1 MANNRVYTESV
12 VTLNNQEATARLEEI
27 RKKAADVRAEM
38 IRLAQEKGINSKEF
52 KAAQKELIALEKS
65 QRAIN
70 EDTKKYERILKDL
83 NGSNLNDLQFAARK
97 LNQEVRR
104 LKPGTDEFVAAS
116 KKLKEVRTRM
126 KEIES
131 QSRQTQSVFGSFF
144 SKIGWKAIWAAAA
157 AAVIKL
163 GKDMIAQTQLIG
175 DKWREET
182 AGWKAAYN
190 TFIADLASGKGWNE
204 MVTDMRNAYKVGK
217 EVSRML
223 DELFE
228 RNNSLSLKEAE
239 YNLEIEKQKQIMNDV
254 TRTNQERLD
263 AAQRITDLERELAEE
278 RKSIAE
284 QELEARTKEI
294 QARTH
299 LSDTELDAF
308 IRDYNDNQE
317 LINQAKEY
325 TEELH
330 KREKAVQ
337 GWKDA
342 MNMGDVD
349 GVAADMLQANLDA
362 AQESL
367 DFFKASADAS
377 VVYWAATVE
386 KYNLGNDEMVKNYV
400 EARKKMVG
408 AETEFYQHTA
418 RTHRTS
424 ANLRRQLAS
433 EGQNAANKAY
443 QDAVKKSDEH
453 HKELQNQAKQAYL
466 DGELTEQQ
474 YQNRLTEIQEASLKD
489 RIAIAERFNQ
499 STVELQ
505 SQLLDLSIQQKQ
517 QLQKMMEDLERDA
530 VKALEDAMAEMDA
543 EIQAEMDRMDQ
554 EMQEWLDRW
563 TEMCEQAEEVRREL
577 HPVDALRADLQ
588 EELDALTEVYQN
600 GLLSEE
606 DYQAARADI
615 VKKYNKEIL
624 KAQSEPYQK
633 GVQNA
638 QKYIEAVSNF
648 MTAMQS
654 AATAKLDAQMQAELT
669 AAGDNAEKREEIE
682 ANYEQ
687 KKLDIQKRY
696 ANINMGIEIAKT
708 IAAGALSVMQGFAEL
723 GPIGGAIFA
732 AIIAATTA
740 LQVATIV
747 AQRNAIMNQSV
758 SSSGTTANAP
768 GNRVATGFSGG
779 GFTDK
784 DPSDTTPVGIV
795 HANEWVA
802 PAAMVRANP
811 ITFARLE
818 AVRRSGNYS
827 SEVEGF
833 ADGGETTPGTVQAP
847 EAALDNELLKKASDL
862 MQQILDA
869 LPFPCYMVLSSLNAK
884 QELDADINSIVSKG

>member
-126 KEIES
+126 KEIEN

-263 AAQRITDLERELAEE
+263 AAQHITDLERELAEE

-317 LINQAKEY
+317 LINQAQEY

-530 VKALEDAMAEMDA
+530 AKALEDAMAEMDA

-554 EMQEWLDRW
+554 EMQDWLDRW
-563 TEMCEQAEEVRREL
+563 TELCEQSEEVRREL

-588 EELDALTEVYQN
+588 EELDALTELYQN

-624 KAQSEPYQK
+624 KAQAEPYQK

-758 SSSGTTANAP
+758 SSSGTTATAP

-884 QELDADINSIVSKG
+884 QELDADITKIVGKG

>member
-299 LSDTELDAF
+299 LSDAELDAF

-758 SSSGTTANAP
+758 SSSGTTATAP

>member
-1 MANNRVYTESV
+1 MANNKVYTESV

-38 IRLAQEKGINSKEF
+38 IRLEQEKGINSKEF
-52 KAAQKELIALEKS
+52 KAAKKELIALEKS

-104 LKPGTDEFVAAS
+104 LKPGTEEFVEAS

-131 QSRQTQSVFGSFF
+131 QSRQTQGVFGSFF
-144 SKIGWKAIWAAAA
+144 TKIGWKAIWAAAA

-175 DKWREET
+175 DKWRTET
-182 AGWKAAYN
+182 AGWKAAYG
-190 TFIADLASGKGWNE
+190 TFIADLSSGKGWNE
-204 MVTDMRNAYKVGK
+204 MVQRMKDAYKNGK
-217 EVSRML
+217 EVARML
-223 DELFE
+223 DEIFE
-228 RNNSLSLKEAE
+228 RNNSVAIQEAE
-239 YNLEIEKQKQIMNDV
+239 LNLEAEQQKKIYMDGTKTVQERIAAAERYDDIQREIAEHRKIAV
-254 TRTNQERLD
+254 KEELDAYKSRLQERTN
-263 AAQRITDLERELAEE
+263 
-278 RKSIAE
+278 
-284 QELEARTKEI
+284 
-294 QARTH
+294 
-299 LSDTELDAF
+299 LSDAELDAF
-308 IRDYNDNQE
+308 IRDYNDNKD
-317 LINQAKEY
+317 LIDQAIEY

-330 KREKAVQ
+330 RREKAVQ
-337 GWKDA
+337 GWKDS

-349 GVAADMLQANLDA
+349 GVAADILQANLDA

-400 EARKKMVG
+400 QARIKMIDADTNYERATQRSSRV
-408 AETEFYQHTA
+408 
-418 RTHRTS
+418 TS
-424 ANLRRQLAS
+424 NLRHQLAS
-433 EGQNAANKAY
+433 DGQNAANKAY
-443 QDAVKKSDEH
+443 QDAVKKSEEH
-453 HKELQNQAKQAYL
+453 FKELQNQAKQAYL
-466 DGELTEQQ
+466 SGELTEQQ

-530 VKALEDAMAEMDA
+530 AKALEDAMAEMDA

-554 EMQEWLDRW
+554 EMQDWLDRW
-563 TEMCEQAEEVRREL
+563 TELCEQSEEVRREL

-588 EELDALTEVYQN
+588 EELNALTEVYQN

-624 KAQSEPYQK
+624 KAQAEPYQK

-758 SSSGTTANAP
+758 SSSGTTATAP

>member
-104 LKPGTDEFVAAS
+104 LKPGTEEFVAAS

-530 VKALEDAMAEMDA
+530 AKALEDAMAEMDA

-554 EMQEWLDRW
+554 EMQDWLDRW
-563 TEMCEQAEEVRREL
+563 TELCEQSEEVRREL

-624 KAQSEPYQK
+624 KAQAEPYQK

-758 SSSGTTANAP
+758 SSSGTTATAP

>member
-1 MANNRVYTESV
+1 MANNKVYTESV

-104 LKPGTDEFVAAS
+104 LKPGTEEFVAAS

-317 LINQAKEY
+317 LINQAQEY

-530 VKALEDAMAEMDA
+530 AKALEDAMAEMDA

-554 EMQEWLDRW
+554 EMQDWLDRW
-563 TEMCEQAEEVRREL
+563 TELCEQSEEVRREL

-588 EELDALTEVYQN
+588 EELDALTELYQN

-624 KAQSEPYQK
+624 KAQAEPYQK

-758 SSSGTTANAP
+758 SSSGTTATAP

-833 ADGGETTPGTVQAP
+833 AEGGETTPGTVQAP
-847 EAALDNELLKKASDL
+847 ETALDNELLKKASDL

>member
-1 MANNRVYTESV
+1 MANNKVYTESV

-104 LKPGTDEFVAAS
+104 LKPGTEEFVAAS

-126 KEIES
+126 KEIEG
-131 QSRQTQSVFGSFF
+131 QSRQTQSLFGNFF
-144 SKIGWKAIWAAAA
+144 TKIGWKGLWAAAA

-175 DKWREET
+175 DKWRAET

-204 MVTDMRNAYKVGK
+204 MVADMKNAYNVGK

-228 RNNSLSLKEAE
+228 RNNSLTLKEAE
-239 YNLEIEKQKQIMNDV
+239 YNLEIEKQKQVMNDV

-263 AAQRITDLERELAEE
+263 AAQRITDLERELAAE

-299 LSDTELDAF
+299 LSDAELDAF
-308 IRDYNDNQE
+308 IRDYNQNKD
-317 LINQAKEY
+317 LIKQAQEY
-325 TEELH
+325 TEELNRR
-330 KREKAVQ
+330 KKAVEN
-337 GWKDA
+337 WRAASMTADL
-342 MNMGDVD
+342 D
-349 GVAADMLQANLDA
+349 GVAEDLIEERLDA
-362 AQESL
+362 AQKSL
-367 DFFKASADAS
+367 EIFMSTSDAT
-377 VVYWAATVE
+377 VVYWAETVA

-400 EARKKMVG
+400 EARKKMIN
-408 AETEFYQHTA
+408 ADTQFYQHTA
-418 RTHRTS
+418 RTSRTS
-424 ANLRRQLAS
+424 ANLRKQLAS

-443 QDAVKKSDEH
+443 QDAVKKSDDH
-453 HKELQNQAKQAYL
+453 HKTLQNQAKQAYL
-466 DGELTEQQ
+466 DGELSEEQ
-474 YQNRLTEIQEASLKD
+474 YQARLTEIQEASIKD
-489 RIAIAERFNQ
+489 RIAIAERYNQ

-530 VKALEDAMAEMDA
+530 AKALEDAMAEMDA

-554 EMQEWLDRW
+554 EMQDWLDRW
-563 TEMCEQAEEVRREL
+563 TELCEQSEEVRREL

-588 EELDALTEVYQN
+588 EELDALTEVHQN

-648 MTAMQS
+648 MTAIQS

-758 SSSGTTANAP
+758 SSSGTTATAP

>member
-104 LKPGTDEFVAAS
+104 LKPGTEEFVAAS

-131 QSRQTQSVFGSFF
+131 QSRQTQSMFGSFF

-530 VKALEDAMAEMDA
+530 AKALEDAMAEMDA

-554 EMQEWLDRW
+554 EMQDWLDRW
-563 TEMCEQAEEVRREL
+563 TELCEQSEEVRREL

-624 KAQSEPYQK
+624 KAQAEPYQK

-758 SSSGTTANAP
+758 SSSGTTATAP

>member
-1 MANNRVYTESV
+1 
-12 VTLNNQEATARLEEI
+12 
-27 RKKAADVRAEM
+27 
-38 IRLAQEKGINSKEF
+38 
-52 KAAQKELIALEKS
+52 
-65 QRAIN
+65 
-70 EDTKKYERILKDL
+70 
-83 NGSNLNDLQFAARK
+83 
-97 LNQEVRR
+97 
-104 LKPGTDEFVAAS
+104 
-116 KKLKEVRTRM
+116 
-126 KEIES
+126 
-131 QSRQTQSVFGSFF
+131 
-144 SKIGWKAIWAAAA
+144 
-157 AAVIKL
+157 
-163 GKDMIAQTQLIG
+163 
-175 DKWREET
+175 
-182 AGWKAAYN
+182 
-190 TFIADLASGKGWNE
+190 
-204 MVTDMRNAYKVGK
+204 
-217 EVSRML
+217 
-223 DELFE
+223 
-228 RNNSLSLKEAE
+228 
-239 YNLEIEKQKQIMNDV
+239 
-254 TRTNQERLD
+254 
-263 AAQRITDLERELAEE
+263 
-278 RKSIAE
+278 
-284 QELEARTKEI
+284 
-294 QARTH
+294 
-299 LSDTELDAF
+299 
-308 IRDYNDNQE
+308 
-317 LINQAKEY
+317 
-325 TEELH
+325 
-330 KREKAVQ
+330 
-337 GWKDA
+337 
-342 MNMGDVD
+342 
-349 GVAADMLQANLDA
+349 
-362 AQESL
+362 
-367 DFFKASADAS
+367 
-377 VVYWAATVE
+377 
-386 KYNLGNDEMVKNYV
+386 MVKNYV
-400 EARKKMVG
+400 QARIKMIDADTNYERATQRSSRV
-408 AETEFYQHTA
+408 
-418 RTHRTS
+418 TS
-424 ANLRRQLAS
+424 NLRRQLAS
-433 EGQNAANKAY
+433 DGQNAANKAY

-453 HKELQNQAKQAYL
+453 FKELQNQAKQAYL

-530 VKALEDAMAEMDA
+530 AKALEDAMAEMDA

-554 EMQEWLDRW
+554 EMQDWLDRW
-563 TEMCEQAEEVRREL
+563 TELCEQSEEVRREL

-624 KAQSEPYQK
+624 KAQAEPYQK

-758 SSSGTTANAP
+758 SSSGTTATAP

-833 ADGGETTPGTVQAP
+833 AEGGETTPGTVQAP

>member
-299 LSDTELDAF
+299 LSDAELDAF

-624 KAQSEPYQK
+624 QAQTEPYQK

-648 MTAMQS
+648 MTALQS

-669 AAGDNAEKREEIE
+669 AAGDNAEKREQIE

-758 SSSGTTANAP
+758 SSSGTTATAP

>member
-104 LKPGTDEFVAAS
+104 LKPGTEEFVAAS

-131 QSRQTQSVFGSFF
+131 QSRQTQSMFGSFF

-386 KYNLGNDEMVKNYV
+386 KYKLGNDEMVKNYV

-530 VKALEDAMAEMDA
+530 AKALEDAMAEMDA

-554 EMQEWLDRW
+554 EMQDWLDRW
-563 TEMCEQAEEVRREL
+563 TELCEQSEEVRREL

-624 KAQSEPYQK
+624 KAQAEPYQK

-758 SSSGTTANAP
+758 SSSGTTATAP

-827 SEVEGF
+827 SEMEGF

>member
-104 LKPGTDEFVAAS
+104 LKPGTEEFVAAS

-131 QSRQTQSVFGSFF
+131 QSRQTQSMFGSFF

-530 VKALEDAMAEMDA
+530 AKALEDAMAEMDA

-554 EMQEWLDRW
+554 EMQDWLDRW
-563 TEMCEQAEEVRREL
+563 TELCEQSEEVRREL

-624 KAQSEPYQK
+624 KAQAEPYQK

-758 SSSGTTANAP
+758 SSSGTTATAP

-827 SEVEGF
+827 SEMEGF
-833 ADGGETTPGTVQAP
+833 ADGGETSPGTVQAP

>member
-299 LSDTELDAF
+299 LSDAELDAF

-317 LINQAKEY
+317 LINQAQQY

-337 GWKDA
+337 GWKNA

-624 KAQSEPYQK
+624 KAQAEPYQK

-758 SSSGTTANAP
+758 SSSGTTATAP

-818 AVRRSGNYS
+818 AVRKSGNYS

-833 ADGGETTPGTVQAP
+833 ADGGETTPGTVKAP
-847 EAALDNELLKKASDL
+847 DYGLDNELLEKVSDL

-884 QELDADINSIVSKG
+884 QELEAEINSIVSKG

>member
-758 SSSGTTANAP
+758 SSSGTTATAP